1 MNSKFGELVQTLEPA
16 MLEELRR
23 AVAAELGERRMQ
35 SSVHIEAIQP
45 NMSAEQ
51 KAQALNEI
59 ARVLKG
65 GEGDA

>member
-23 AVAAELGERRMQ
+23 AVTAELGERRMH
-35 SSVHIEAIQP
+35 SAVHIEAIHP

-51 KAQALNEI
+51 KAQALQEI

-65 GEGDA
+65 EEGDA